1 MTRRRNRAAPCRRR
15 GVGGLPEGPVPIS
28 TGFAELR
35 RDPHA
40 PSQVTVLVNG
50 VPSSFND
57 IDDPRWL
64 EFEYMQYMAAV
75 VDRLTDGPLTVVHLG
90 AGACTFARWVDA
102 VRPGSAQLAVD
113 VDAELVRL
121 AREWF
126 DLPRSPALRLRVGEA
141 REAVVAMAAQSVD
154 VVIRDAFAT
163 DSTPAHLCTVEFA
176 EEVARVLRP
185 DGLYLANCA
194 DRPPLR
200 LARAEAATLRKVFND
215 VAVVAEPAQVKGR
228 RHGNV
233 VLAAAH
239 RTTLDDPALARE
251 LRSLAVPARL
261 LHGDDLEALVSGAR
275 PLYDAT
281 GPDSEEATPDG
292 AASASS
298 YGQAGR
304 TFSAWGPLGP

>member
-1 MTRRRNRAAPCRRR
+1 MAGRRQRDAHRRPR
-15 GVGGLPEGPVPIS
+15 GVALPEGPVPIS

-35 RDPHA
+35 TERHA
-40 PSQVTVLVNG
+40 PGQVTVLVNG

-75 VDRLTDGPLTVVHLG
+75 IGRLTDGPLTVVHLG

-113 VDAELVRL
+113 IDAELVRL

-141 REAVVAMAAQSVD
+141 REAVAAMAERSVD
-154 VVIRDAFAT
+154 VVIRDAFAN

-176 EEVARVLRP
+176 GQVARVLRP
-185 DGLYLANCA
+185 GGVYLANCA
-194 DRPPLR
+194 DRPPLG
-200 LARAEAATLRKVFND
+200 LARAEAATLRAVFDD
-215 VAVVAEPAQVKGR
+215 VAVVAEPGQVKGR

-233 VLAAAH
+233 VLAGAH
-239 RTTLDDPALARE
+239 RRMLDDAALARE

-261 LHGDDLEALVSGAR
+261 LHGPELDALVSGAR
-275 PLYDAT
+275 PLYDES
-281 GPDSEEATPDG
+281 GPNSEEATPDG
-292 AASASS
+292 AASA
-298 YGQAGR
+298 
-304 TFSAWGPLGP
+304 T